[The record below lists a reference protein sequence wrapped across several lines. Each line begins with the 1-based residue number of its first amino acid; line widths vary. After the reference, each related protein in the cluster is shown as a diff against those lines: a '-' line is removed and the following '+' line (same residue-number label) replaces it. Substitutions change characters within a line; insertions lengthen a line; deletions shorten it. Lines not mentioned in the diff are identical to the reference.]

1 MDPVRILLFIVI
13 TLLTG
18 LLVVVG
24 VQAFFILRE
33 FKNALGKL
41 NKILEDAHSIS
52 SSVAR
57 PIVGASNFIEGIK
70 SVKGLLD
77 LMTDNRRGKAT
88 GGYEE
93 GQIESPYEPH
103 IQSLQEHGRRFFHK
117 EGKPLS

>member
-18 LLVVVG
+18 LLIVVG

-33 FKNALGKL
+33 FKTALGKL
-41 NKILEDAHSIS
+41 NKILEDANSIS

-77 LMTDNRRGKAT
+77 LLTDKSSGKSV

-93 GQIESPYEPH
+93 GKVDTYEPH

>member
-33 FKNALGKL
+33 FKTALGRF

-57 PIVGASNFIEGIK
+57 PIVGASNFLEGIK

-77 LMTDNRRGKAT
+77 LMTDGRRGKS

-93 GQIESPYEPH
+93 GQMESPYEPH